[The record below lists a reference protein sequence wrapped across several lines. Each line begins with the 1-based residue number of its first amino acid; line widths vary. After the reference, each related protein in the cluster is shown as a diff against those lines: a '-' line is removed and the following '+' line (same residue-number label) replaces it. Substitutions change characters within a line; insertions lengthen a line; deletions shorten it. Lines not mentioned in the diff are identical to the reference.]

1 MDKGISAS
9 FHARLKHGPCKT
21 GTGTSAS
28 FHARL
33 KQGPCKMGT
42 GTSASF
48 HARLKHGSYKMD
60 TGTSALQKQ
69 NDKEN
74 NLVYLFSQYKLN
86 QINEISSSKML
97 PYQQKYPWR
106 VRCGWECSCS
116 RPVSAIKG
124 HHQYCYWNTPFRMC
138 GREGK
143 LPQSP
148 HAYNRFLKS
157 SLTTMLSGE
166 DKARAER
173 N

>member
-1 MDKGISAS
+1 MVQPKASKNLKKTEDKRKMDKGISAS

-74 NLVYLFSQYKLN
+74 KLVYLFSQYKLN
-86 QINEISSSKML
+86 QINCLTNSYVNQVKWTQIFLANFSKI
-97 PYQQKYPWR
+97 Q
-106 VRCGWECSCS
+106 
-116 RPVSAIKG
+116 
-124 HHQYCYWNTPFRMC
+124 F
-138 GREGK
+138 
-143 LPQSP
+143 
-148 HAYNRFLKS
+148 
-157 SLTTMLSGE
+157 
-166 DKARAER
+166 
-173 N
+173 